1 MNEINLG
8 LKIKKFR
15 TDQKLSLKELAEM
28 INSTSALL
36 SQIEKGVTNP
46 SINTLKSLSKAL
58 NIPLYKFFLEETLK
72 KVHIVRAQDR
82 KVIKPSKSEGVSYE
96 ILSPE
101 PQTQVEFM
109 ILNLEPYS
117 SSKEK
122 EIGHEGQEVA
132 FVLEGEVKLNLD
144 NESYVLFQGD
154 SIKIEKFVK
163 HSWENFTSKNTKVIF
178 AVTI

>member
-1 MNEINLG
+1 MNNINLG

-15 TDQKLSLKELAEM
+15 TDQNLSLKELAEK
-28 INSTSALL
+28 IKSTSALL
-36 SQIEKGVTNP
+36 SQIEKGTTNP
-46 SINTLKSLSKAL
+46 SINTLKNLSIAL
-58 NIPLYKFFLEETLK
+58 DIPLYKFFIEETLK

-82 KVIKPSKSEGVSYE
+82 KIITPSKGEGVSYE

-101 PQTQVEFM
+101 PQTDVEFM
-109 ILNLEPYS
+109 ILNLSPYS

-132 FVLEGEVKLNLD
+132 FILEGEVKLNLE

-163 HSWENFTSKNTKVIF
+163 HSWENFTSNSSKIIF

>member
-1 MNEINLG
+1 MNSINLG

-15 TDQKLSLKELAEM
+15 TDQNLSLKELAEK
-28 INSTSALL
+28 IKSTSALL
-36 SQIEKGVTNP
+36 SQIEKGTTNP
-46 SINTLKSLSKAL
+46 SINTLKNLSIAL
-58 NIPLYKFFLEETLK
+58 DIPLYKFFIEETLK

-82 KVIKPSKSEGVSYE
+82 KIITPSKGEGVSYE

-101 PQTQVEFM
+101 PQTDVEFM
-109 ILNLEPYS
+109 ILNLSPYS

-132 FVLEGEVKLNLD
+132 FILEGEVKLNLE

-163 HSWENFTSKNTKVIF
+163 HSWENFTSNSSKIIF

>member
-1 MNEINLG
+1 MNDINLG

-15 TDQKLSLKELAEM
+15 TDQNLSLKELAEK
-28 INSTSALL
+28 IKSTSALL
-36 SQIEKGVTNP
+36 SQIEKGTTNP
-46 SINTLKSLSKAL
+46 SINTLKNLSIAL
-58 NIPLYKFFLEETLK
+58 DIPLYKFFIEETLK

-82 KVIKPSKSEGVSYE
+82 KIITPSKGEGVSYE

-101 PQTQVEFM
+101 PQTDVEFM
-109 ILNLEPYS
+109 ILNLNPYS

-132 FVLEGEVKLNLD
+132 FILEGEVKLNLE

-163 HSWENFTSKNTKVIF
+163 HNWENFTSNISKIIF

>member
-1 MNEINLG
+1 MNDINLG
-8 LKIKKFR
+8 LQIKKFR
-15 TDQKLSLKELAEM
+15 TNQNLSLKELAEK
-28 INSTSALL
+28 IKSTSALL

-58 NIPLYKFFLEETLK
+58 NIPLYKFFIEETLK

-82 KVIKPSKSEGVSYE
+82 TIIKPSKGEGISYE

-101 PQTQVEFM
+101 PQTDVEFM
-109 ILNLEPYS
+109 ILNLGPYAF
-117 SSKEK
+117 SKEK

-132 FVLEGEVKLNLD
+132 FILEGQVKLNLD
-144 NESYVLFQGD
+144 NESYILLKGD
-154 SIKIEKFVK
+154 SVKIEKFVK
-163 HSWENFTSKNTKVIF
+163 HSWENFSSKCAKIIF

>member
-1 MNEINLG
+1 MTDINLG

-15 TDQKLSLKELAEM
+15 TDQKLSLKDLALK

-36 SQIEKGVTNP
+36 SQVEKGVTNP

-58 NIPLYKFFLEETLK
+58 SIPLYKFFLEDSFK
-72 KVHIVRAQDR
+72 KVHIVKSNKR
-82 KVIKPSKSEGVSYE
+82 KIIKPSKNSKISYE

-101 PQTQVEFM
+101 PQSDMEFM
-109 ILNLEPYS
+109 ILNLEPNS

-122 EIGHEGQEVA
+122 EIGHDGQEVA
-132 FVLEGEVKLNLD
+132 FILEGEVVLKID
-144 NESYVLFQGD
+144 DESFTLSTGD
-154 SIKIEKFVK
+154 SVKIEKFVK
-163 HSWENFTSKNTKVIF
+163 HNWENISDKNSKIIF

>member
-36 SQIEKGVTNP
+36 SQIEKGITNP
-46 SINTLKSLSKAL
+46 SINTLKCLSKAL

-72 KVHIVRAQDR
+72 KVHIVRAQER

-132 FVLEGEVKLNLD
+132 FVLEGEVKLHLD

-163 HSWENFTSKNTKVIF
+163 HSWENFTSKHTKIIF

>member
-1 MNEINLG
+1 MNDINLG

-15 TDQKLSLKELAEM
+15 TDQNLSLKELAEK
-28 INSTSALL
+28 IKSTSALL
-36 SQIEKGVTNP
+36 SQIEKGTTNP
-46 SINTLKSLSKAL
+46 SINTLKNLSIAL
-58 NIPLYKFFLEETLK
+58 DIPLYKFFIEETLK

-82 KVIKPSKSEGVSYE
+82 KIITPSKGEGVSYE

-101 PQTQVEFM
+101 PQTDVEFM
-109 ILNLEPYS
+109 ILNLDPYS

-132 FVLEGEVKLNLD
+132 FILEGEVKLNLE

-163 HSWENFTSKNTKVIF
+163 HSWENFTSNISKIIF

>member
-1 MNEINLG
+1 MNDINLG

-15 TDQKLSLKELAEM
+15 NNQNLSLKELAEK
-28 INSTSALL
+28 IKSTSALL
-36 SQIEKGVTNP
+36 SQIEKGITNP
-46 SINTLKSLSKAL
+46 SINTLKSLSIAL

-72 KVHIVRAQDR
+72 KVHIVRAEDR
-82 KVIKPSKSEGVSYE
+82 KIIKPSKAQGISYE
-96 ILSPE
+96 LLSPE
-101 PQTQVEFM
+101 PQTDVEFM
-109 ILNLEPYS
+109 ILNLDPYS

-132 FVLEGEVKLNLD
+132 FILEGEVKLTLED
-144 NESYVLFQGD
+144 ESYVLFQGD

-163 HSWENFTSKNTKVIF
+163 HSWENFTSKYTKIIF

>member
-1 MNEINLG
+1 MNNINLG

-15 TDQKLSLKELAEM
+15 TDQNLSLKELAEK
-28 INSTSALL
+28 IKSTSALL
-36 SQIEKGVTNP
+36 SQIEKGTTNP
-46 SINTLKSLSKAL
+46 SINTLKNLSIAL
-58 NIPLYKFFLEETLK
+58 DIPLYKFFIEETLK

-82 KVIKPSKSEGVSYE
+82 KIITPSKGEGISYE

-101 PQTQVEFM
+101 PQTDVEFM
-109 ILNLEPYS
+109 ILNLSPYS

-132 FVLEGEVKLNLD
+132 FILEGEVKLNLE

-163 HSWENFTSKNTKVIF
+163 HSWENFTSNSSKIIF

>member
-1 MNEINLG
+1 MNDINLG

-15 TDQKLSLKELAEM
+15 TDQNLSLKELAEK
-28 INSTSALL
+28 IKSTSALL
-36 SQIEKGVTNP
+36 SQIEKGTTNP
-46 SINTLKSLSKAL
+46 SINTLKNLSIAL
-58 NIPLYKFFLEETLK
+58 DIPLYKFFIEETLK

-82 KVIKPSKSEGVSYE
+82 KIITPSKGEGVSYE

-101 PQTQVEFM
+101 PQTDVEFM
-109 ILNLEPYS
+109 ILNLDPYS

-132 FVLEGEVKLNLD
+132 FILEGEVKLNLE

-163 HSWENFTSKNTKVIF
+163 HSWENFTSTISKIIF

>member
-1 MNEINLG
+1 MNDINLG

-15 TDQKLSLKELAEM
+15 NNQNLSLKELAEK
-28 INSTSALL
+28 IKSTSALL

-46 SINTLKSLSKAL
+46 SINTLKSLSTAL
-58 NIPLYKFFLEETLK
+58 NIPLYKFFIEETLK
-72 KVHIVRAQDR
+72 KVHIVRAGDR
-82 KVIKPSKSEGVSYE
+82 KIIKPSKSDGVSYE

-101 PQTQVEFM
+101 PQTDVEFM

-144 NESYVLFQGD
+144 NESFVLFKGD

-163 HSWENFTSKNTKVIF
+163 HSWENFTSKHTKVIF